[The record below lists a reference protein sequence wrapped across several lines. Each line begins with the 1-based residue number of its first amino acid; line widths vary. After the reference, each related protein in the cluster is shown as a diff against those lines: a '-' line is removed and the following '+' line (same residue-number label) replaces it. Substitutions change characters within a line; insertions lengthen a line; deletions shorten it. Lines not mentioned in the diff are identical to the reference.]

1 MADRPSTNTL
11 TLPVLISLAW
21 SKISEILSTLFV
33 SLEEEST
40 IGPLPD
46 FTRFG
51 VRRRR
56 FRLEGAV
63 LGRYST
69 SKSCRLR
76 FLESAFLGRPRFG
89 GGNNRLIPESAI
101 PTKLVEKS

>member
-1 MADRPSTNTL
+1 M
-11 TLPVLISLAW
+11 
-21 SKISEILSTLFV
+21 SEIERTLFV
-33 SLEEEST
+33 SLEEST

-46 FTRFG
+46 FIRFG

-63 LGRYST
+63 LGRYLT

-101 PTKLVEKS
+101 PTKSVEKISVMSGVISSKSS